1 MNDSKQTTTLDTVD
15 GSLIH
20 SEQTLELGLKS
31 VTESRSEASA
41 NLSPEDERST
51 VAPSHDAPSFVQG
64 SKLAVLVSCTCMAVF
79 LQALDTTII
88 TTAIPSITR
97 RFDSLHDVGWYGSA
111 YFITSC
117 SLQLLWGRLYTFY
130 HFKSTYIAAL
140 LTFEVGSALC
150 GAAPS
155 SASLIVG
162 RAIAGVGS
170 AGIFSGS
177 FIVIALSVV
186 PAHRPRYTALVGSM
200 YGVAAVVG
208 PPVGGALTTHA
219 TWRWC
224 FLINLPIGALVIF
237 GISCFFKQPTQFVA
251 LRLLPWKEKFSRTD
265 YPGSVIFVASM
276 VCLILC
282 FQWAGLIYSW
292 HNARIIVLLFMSG
305 LGIILWCGVQRFR
318 DEKATV
324 PPRIIKM
331 RNMSAAAF
339 SSFCMGSAFFSL
351 LYYVAIYLQAI
362 KGQSA
367 LHSGI
372 DSLPMILGLT
382 SGMGSAAFASRYV
395 PTHAPYMLTSA
406 ILAAI
411 GCGLI
416 STFGSHTPSSHW
428 IGYQALFGF
437 GQGIGW
443 QRPLLVAQSSLDPKD
458 IPIGTSLM
466 SGAKLLGG
474 AVYVSLSS
482 SIFNNILKQDIGRI
496 AGINQASVLASGAT
510 ELRTLVPEAR
520 LAEVSNAYDSA
531 LRPVFYVATG
541 MSCLAMS

>member
-1 MNDSKQTTTLDTVD
+1 M
-15 GSLIH
+15 
-20 SEQTLELGLKS
+20 
-31 VTESRSEASA
+31 
-41 NLSPEDERST
+41 
-51 VAPSHDAPSFVQG
+51 
-64 SKLAVLVSCTCMAVF
+64 
-79 LQALDTTII
+79 
-88 TTAIPSITR
+88 
-97 RFDSLHDVGWYGSA
+97 
-111 YFITSC
+111 
-117 SLQLLWGRLYTFY
+117 
-130 HFKSTYIAAL
+130 
-140 LTFEVGSALC
+140 GSALC

-224 FLINLPIGALVIF
+224 FLINLPIGESLFDLMAVTTLTKSCIGALVIF

-339 SSFCMGSAFFSL
+339 SSFCMGSAFL
-351 LYYVAIYLQAI
+351 
-362 KGQSA
+362 
-367 LHSGI
+367 
-372 DSLPMILGLT
+372 
-382 SGMGSAAFASRYV
+382 
-395 PTHAPYMLTSA
+395 
-406 ILAAI
+406 
-411 GCGLI
+411 
-416 STFGSHTPSSHW
+416 
-428 IGYQALFGF
+428 
-437 GQGIGW
+437 
-443 QRPLLVAQSSLDPKD
+443 
-458 IPIGTSLM
+458 
-466 SGAKLLGG
+466 
-474 AVYVSLSS
+474 
-482 SIFNNILKQDIGRI
+482 
-496 AGINQASVLASGAT
+496 
-510 ELRTLVPEAR
+510 
-520 LAEVSNAYDSA
+520 
-531 LRPVFYVATG
+531 
-541 MSCLAMS
+541 